1 MKGRDKMS
9 IFDKLQAEGFEQVLF
24 SYDEE
29 SGLKAITAIHDTSL
43 GPALGGIRYWA
54 YENEE
59 EALTDALRLAMGMTY
74 KNAAA
79 GMPLGG
85 AKTVFIKD
93 PNRELDEEAMFRTF
107 GRFVEG
113 MNGRYILSV
122 DVGTT
127 THHLDYIFQ
136 ETDYVV
142 GSNQKS
148 GASGNPSPSTAHG
161 VYTGM
166 KAGANRVWGTD
177 SLEGRTI
184 LLQGAG
190 NVGLTVAEKALA
202 EGARVIATDL
212 YENLKDKARE
222 MGCEVV
228 EPDELLHQKG
238 DIYTP
243 CALGGTVNDDTIE
256 LLKKAGVQMI
266 AGAANNQLAESR
278 HGERLKEEDIL
289 YVPDYI
295 INSGGVIHVAD
306 EMNGGFQPERARQSV
321 EKIYNQVEK
330 IFELA
335 DAEDLPMNLAAD
347 RFAEQRIESIRKT
360 KRFFS
365 KDNRSILDFI

>member
-1 MKGRDKMS
+1 MG
-9 IFDKLQAEGFEQVLF
+9 IFETMQTDGFEQVLY
-24 SYDEE
+24 SYDEA

-54 YENEE
+54 YESEE
-59 EALTDALRLAMGMTY
+59 EALTDALRLAIGMTY

-85 AKTVFIKD
+85 GKTVFIKD
-93 PNRELDEEAMFRTF
+93 PNRDVDEEAMFRTF

-113 MNGRYILSV
+113 LNGRYIPSV

-127 THHLDYIFQ
+127 TEHLDYIFQ

-161 VYTGM
+161 IYIGI
-166 KAGANRVWGTD
+166 KAAANRVFGTD
-177 SLEGRTI
+177 SLDGRTI

-190 NVGLTVAEKALA
+190 KVGLGVAEKALA
-202 EGARVIATDL
+202 EGAHVIATDIS
-212 YENLKDKARE
+212 ETSKDQARE

-228 EPDELLHQKG
+228 GVDELLQQKG

-243 CALGGTVNDDTIE
+243 CALGGTVNDETID
-256 LLKKAGVQMI
+256 LLKEAGVQI
-266 AGAANNQLAESR
+266 VAGAANNQLAESR
-278 HGERLKEEDIL
+278 HGVRLKEEGIL

-306 EMNGGFQPERARQSV
+306 EMYGGFQPERARKSV
-321 EKIYNQVEK
+321 ETIYTQIEK
-330 IFELA
+330 VFDLA
-335 DAEDLPMNLAAD
+335 DAGDLPMNVAAD
-347 RFAEQRIESIRKT
+347 RFAEKRIESIRKT